1 MTLPSPT
8 STCHNDSVASESDT
22 DSDKDLII
30 HSLNESLHIHKEI
43 LEKIQAEKEA
53 YVAKLDKERREE
65 LDHIETTKQHLEE
78 QMDRYNRLDAAYNAL
93 RRELDHKKE
102 DYQRMEAKFY
112 AQLKSIKATDDDL
125 STIQNEINHV
135 ASQLNNI
142 CMGLKAKMDI
152 PAGTCY
158 FLKRYQYDK
167 EFIQQYLL
175 TNRHQ
180 EKKENDDGD
189 DGDDDDEEGKEME
202 FLLESRHITMFTEK
216 LIMEMLID
224 HIYNQ
229 PLHIGV
235 SCNEAYEKVNHWMH
249 SYNEEWAN
257 RFRQQMS
264 ALVANQAYHDEYESV
279 EMAKENLVNA
289 ILDELSHIYPT
300 INQNE
305 DYKTSQ
311 QKKIANVVTR
321 AARLNLAMK
330 GQEIPVKY
338 KSIEQGCKVPFDP
351 IMMKPVSKS
360 KSEGYVL
367 FVISPPFIAIDP
379 KDEEHGFVIPGKVYC
394 V

>member
-1 MTLPSPT
+1 
-8 STCHNDSVASESDT
+8 
-22 DSDKDLII
+22 
-30 HSLNESLHIHKEI
+30 
-43 LEKIQAEKEA
+43 
-53 YVAKLDKERREE
+53 
-65 LDHIETTKQHLEE
+65 
-78 QMDRYNRLDAAYNAL
+78 MDRYNRLDAAYNAL

-142 CMGLKAKMDI
+142 CMGLKSKMDI

-175 TNRHQ
+175 TNQHQ
-180 EKKENDDGD
+180 EKKENNEKEKVDNDDDDDDGD
-189 DGDDDDEEGKEME
+189 DEEKEKE

-311 QKKIANVVTR
+311 QKKISNVVTR

-338 KSIEQGCKVPFDP
+338 KYIEQGCKVPFDP
-351 IMMKPVSKS
+351 IMMKPVSKG